1 MNSVNL
7 LGRLTKD
14 PETYEPKTKDGVLI
28 AKFTLAVNRDAENAD
43 FIRITTFGKTAETV
57 AKYLKKGVMIAVSG
71 RIVTGSYEKDGAT
84 VYTTDVVAD
93 RFFFAE
99 KKAEDEPQ
107 KAAGGSRYASRRR

>member
-43 FIRITTFGKTAETV
+43 FIRCTTFGKTAETA
-57 AKYLKKGVMIAVSG
+57 AKYLRKGVMIGVSG
-71 RIVTGSYEKDGAT
+71 RIQTGSYEKDGQT
-84 VYTTDVVAD
+84 IYTTEVVAD

-99 KKAEDEPQ
+99 KKTEDEPQ
-107 KAAGGSRYASRRR
+107 KASGGSRYANRRR